1 MFIDTLQSISYYV
14 AILVVHTEPRL
25 ILQHSGHYKRN
36 MIISVETR
44 PSSMF
49 LLLSSEWNVSHAFI
63 ETRFDGYVVTSDVSP
78 CILNDTF

>member
-14 AILVVHTEPRL
+14 AILVVHTESM
-25 ILQHSGHYKRN
+25 QHSGHYKRN

-63 ETRFDGYVVTSDVSP
+63 ETRLDGYVVTSDVSP